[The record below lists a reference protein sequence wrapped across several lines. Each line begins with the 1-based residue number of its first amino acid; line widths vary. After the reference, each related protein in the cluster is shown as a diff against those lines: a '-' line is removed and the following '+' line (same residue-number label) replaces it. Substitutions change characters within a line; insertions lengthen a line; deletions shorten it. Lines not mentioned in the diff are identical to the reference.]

1 MEINNEITKSKEGL
15 KKLLKENKIKKNL
28 KLKEEADK
36 RREIIELEKKKNELI
51 KNHEVLIYFLFYF
64 PIYIIHEIQI

>member
-64 PIYIIHEIQI
+64 PIYIIHEI